1 MDIIMK
7 KTSIISA
14 LALVCMTV
22 LGLAGC
28 QQELS
33 TEQLSA
39 DQVKLG
45 GVAPNP
51 VARGG
56 ALRII
61 GSNLQKVQQVEIP
74 GVEPIT
80 EIEVISEGKVSEI
93 RVIVPVDGPE
103 VGPVSI
109 VAGDTRLT
117 TKADLTYSEP
127 IVFNGFSP
135 ESAMPGDVITIEGD
149 YMNNI
154 RQVIFEGGEAVTKF
168 ESQSRYELKVKV
180 PSSAITGKIVIGDV
194 DESNN
199 PEGKVSNLFYS
210 TKDLSIGDPTVKTAS
225 YGGVKAGASVTAT
238 GTYLNM
244 IESVNFGGVDAEFT
258 VAEDGTSLTA
268 VLPDTAVDGD
278 LVLVSYAGKEFKAGA
293 YGTLVPSA
301 LKIAAET
308 RYKAGLD
315 VTITGKDID
324 LVTGGSLAGTEL
336 SLAVSDESIKFT
348 IPATA
353 KDGAVTLTLANGKT
367 VDTDAIELVK
377 PVITAVSPLELYAG
391 DENIIVTGD
400 DLDLVV
406 SATLGGKEIE
416 IKGEDDENGE
426 AEAKAAAA
434 PVTSLEL
441 VTTLTSVSG
450 KVALTLANG
459 DVVESAEEVNVKYH
473 SLVIVS
479 EMPSGQHIGEEVV
492 LKGSSFDLVENI
504 FIGDE
509 KVTKY
514 SLRTAE
520 EVRFLMPWAKVGS
533 YQMSFHLFSGDVETV
548 ATPIEVLLEREIK
561 TIWEGESYVTWNGG
575 AVTNLSWGGYDWSTV
590 KAGTSIVVDFEV
602 VDDNAVIRLGNGNWS
617 ALPTTLTYPNSDKD
631 GNLAVG
637 KDINSVSLKLA
648 AADLSEL
655 VNNGL
660 VVCGTGFKVYSI
672 QLITEISQETTIF
685 EGPVSLTWSDDG
697 RFGLATS
704 YFENLSAGSK
714 MIIYFTQT
722 EAWGQAQINDAAW
735 KDGGFSF
742 PELGGAYLNTDNIG
756 DKSATSMELTLTQE
770 ILDHMKEVVGDYFGV
785 NDKYKGDGRVAV
797 VIQGQDL
804 IIDKITVK

>member
-1 MDIIMK
+1 MK
-7 KTSIISA
+7 RFYKISA
-14 LALVCMTV
+14 VIGAAVLA
-22 LGLAGC
+22 LAGC

-80 EIEVISEGKVSEI
+80 EIEVVSEGKVSEI
-93 RVIVPVDGPE
+93 RVIVPVNGPE

-127 IVFNGFSP
+127 IVFDGFSP
-135 ESAMPGDVITIEGD
+135 EAAMPGDVITVKGD

-154 RQVIFEGGEAVTKF
+154 RQVIFEGGEAVTEF
-168 ESQSRYELKVKV
+168 VSQSRYELKVKV

-210 TKDLSIGDPTVKTAS
+210 EKDLLVGDPTVKTAS
-225 YGGVKAGASVTAT
+225 YGVIKAGASVTAT

-336 SLAVSDESIKFT
+336 SLAVSDKSVKFT

-377 PVITAVSPLELYAG
+377 PVVKSVTPLELFAG

-406 SATLGGKEIE
+406 SATLGGKAAQFTYEDGKIE
-416 IKGEDDENGE
+416 LITD
-426 AEAKAAAA
+426 A
-434 PVTSLEL
+434 
-441 VTTLTSVSG
+441 TSVGG
-450 KVALTLANG
+450 KIVLTLANEAT
-459 DVVESAEEVNVKYH
+459 VEPAEEITVNYH
-473 SLVIVS
+473 ALVIVKS
-479 EMPSGQHIGEEVV
+479 MPSAEHIGAKVTLTGV
-492 LKGSSFDLVENI
+492 NFMLVENI
-504 FIGDE
+504 YVGEAKVQAYYSRTDDE
-509 KVTKY
+509 V
-514 SLRTAE
+514 SF
-520 EVRFLMPWAKVGS
+520 VMPWNKIGS
-533 YQMSFHLFSGDVETV
+533 YNIYFHLLNGDVEML
-548 ATPIEVLLEREIK
+548 ATPIEVLLEQNI
-561 TIWEGESYVTWNGG
+561 TIAWEGNI
-575 AVTNLSWGGYDWSTV
+575 ALSWGDGGRVGIPASKFDGIPAGAKMRLYYSQKDQTWAQAQVNYGDWTNISFAADNIANPIIPTDIYGWFSDGILDRCTEITLT
-590 KAGTSIVVDFEV
+590 KDILDNIAAKKGDFEGMVAGIIIQGENV
-602 VDDNAVIRLGNGNWS
+602 VFTKVDIVAEIPQEKTVLEANVDLDSYALNYELKPADMFVNAGLKVGQKVKFYITPADDGEWSIQLFDGHWGQWLHTDLNNRPSNENYTLVNGAFVLECDETAVSNF
-617 ALPTTLTYPNSDKD
+617 TTLTDWGYC
-631 GNLAVG
+631 GILQG
-637 KDINSVSLKLA
+637 KGT
-648 AADLSEL
+648 L
-655 VNNGL
+655 V
-660 VVCGTGFKVYSI
+660 
-672 QLITEISQETTIF
+672 
-685 EGPVSLTWSDDG
+685 
-697 RFGLATS
+697 
-704 YFENLSAGSK
+704 
-714 MIIYFTQT
+714 
-722 EAWGQAQINDAAW
+722 
-735 KDGGFSF
+735 
-742 PELGGAYLNTDNIG
+742 
-756 DKSATSMELTLTQE
+756 
-770 ILDHMKEVVGDYFGV
+770 
-785 NDKYKGDGRVAV
+785 
-797 VIQGQDL
+797 
-804 IIDKITVK
+804 KITVE